1 MNRPLAARCSQS
13 GRLATHAWNPR
24 GAQGPPELTNAM
36 GTAVRIGVSACLLGQ
51 QVRFDGGHKRDAFL
65 TETLAPH
72 VAWVPVCPEVEVG
85 MGTPREPLRLVRANG
100 RTHMVTT
107 RTAIDYTGTM
117 SAWAERRL
125 DELAREDLDGYIL
138 KKDSPSCG
146 VERVKVYRGDGS
158 AVRDGRGLFAGA
170 LLARLPLLPV
180 EDEGRL
186 ADAHRRG
193 DFLERVFAFRRL
205 KDFFA
210 GPWTLESLVRF
221 HQAHA
226 AILGARSRASEG
238 ELGRF
243 VAGGALL
250 PKPDLR
256 LRYQELFMSTLAL
269 QARTRRRAIALEQI
283 DRMLGD
289 DV

>member
-1 MNRPLAARCSQS
+1 VFESA
-13 GRLATHAWNPR
+13 RLAMHAVESAGPR
-24 GAQGPPELTNAM
+24 GPPELTNAM

-51 QVRFDGGHKRDAFL
+51 KVRFDGGHKRDAFL
-65 TETLAPH
+65 AETLAPH

-100 RTHMVTT
+100 RVHMVTT
-107 RTAIDYTGTM
+107 RTAIDYTETM
-117 SAWAERRL
+117 NDWAERRL

-146 VERVKVYRGDGS
+146 VERVKVYRDDGS
-158 AVRDGRGLFAGA
+158 AVRDGRGLFART

-186 ADAHRRG
+186 ADAQRRE
-193 DFLERVFAFRRL
+193 DFLERVFAFRGL

-210 GPWTLESLVRF
+210 APWTLESLVRF
-221 HQAHA
+221 HQANA
-226 AILGARSRASEG
+226 AILGARSKASER
-238 ELGRF
+238 ELRRF
-243 VAGGALL
+243 VKEGSLL

-256 LRYQELFMSTLAL
+256 LLYQELFMSTLAL
-269 QARTRRRAIALEQI
+269 HARTRPA
-283 DRMLGD
+283 G
-289 DV
+289 